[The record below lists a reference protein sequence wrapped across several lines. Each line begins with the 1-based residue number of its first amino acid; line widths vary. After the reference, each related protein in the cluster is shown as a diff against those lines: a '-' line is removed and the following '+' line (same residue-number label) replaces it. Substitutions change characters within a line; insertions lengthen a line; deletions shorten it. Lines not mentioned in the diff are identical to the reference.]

1 MGEAPFGSGTPGCD
15 FLPSSKIPHQEH
27 SRPAGCAVGAGLV
40 WHEEAGAGRRSGFT
54 WPVHP
59 VVLTFPAC
67 CSSRAPCILG
77 GEQESRN
84 RWARAY
90 PSAWGRSCFLEAR
103 RGSEGKGED
112 PLSCSATSVC
122 QEPWKAGAIVA
133 LGFGARR
140 RAGSTSFGPGVPHPM
155 LEENGW
161 AHLLFDP
168 PHVSKLGSYEWS
180 DLIIVETEVL
190 WPVERGLLIIT
201 MGPFSSKRAIM
212 SPYFKAGIP
221 NSAWTVPAYLTP
233 WLGMGQAGSISSPL
247 SLSSLSLCLELVSG
261 AQRGQAWI

>member
-15 FLPSSKIPHQEH
+15 FPPSSKIPHQEH

-77 GEQESRN
+77 GEQES
-84 RWARAY
+84 
-90 PSAWGRSCFLEAR
+90 CFLEAR
-103 RGSEGKGED
+103 RGSERKGED

-140 RAGSTSFGPGVPHPM
+140 RAGSTSFGSGVPHPM

-161 AHLLFDP
+161 AHLLFNP
-168 PHVSKLGSYEWS
+168 PHVSKLGSYKWS
-180 DLIIVETEVL
+180 KLIIVETEVL

-201 MGPFSSKRAIM
+201 MGPFPSKPAIM

-221 NSAWTVPAYLTP
+221 NSAWTVPAYLTAMAWDGTGCLAP
-233 WLGMGQAGSISSPL
+233 SPPVSSPL
-247 SLSSLSLCLELVSG
+247 SLSSLSLCLEPVFG